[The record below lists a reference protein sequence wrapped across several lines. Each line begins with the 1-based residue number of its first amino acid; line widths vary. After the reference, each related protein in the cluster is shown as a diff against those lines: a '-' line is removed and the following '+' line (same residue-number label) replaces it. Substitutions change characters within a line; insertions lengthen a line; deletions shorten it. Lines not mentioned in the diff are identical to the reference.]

1 MLRWTRSRDHKYDF
15 DIFQFKDYLGVACSV
30 HANCIKFCL
39 KLINMSLGRVCIWW
53 SKWNSIPRGDLR
65 FSKNLENHYFLLVEK
80 SQIGGNFQQFTSL
93 CAIISQLL
101 KAKIQSQ
108 LLIPIIEILSKGTFT
123 LPSKYFWFSL
133 FSPTRLKWSQ
143 TEKSDKVLNVVNFLS
158 LGFPTKG
165 ESPGKTVR
173 RNGMRDKRPG

>member
-39 KLINMSLGRVCIWW
+39 KLINMSLGRVCVWW

-108 LLIPIIEILSKGTFT
+108 LLIPIIEILSKE
-123 LPSKYFWFSL
+123 L
-133 FSPTRLKWSQ
+133 SPCQANIFDSHCLVLHALNESRQRNLT
-143 TEKSDKVLNVVNFLS
+143 KS
-158 LGFPTKG
+158 
-165 ESPGKTVR
+165 
-173 RNGMRDKRPG
+173 